1 MSSILLHLA
10 ISFATLGV
18 MEIVECIGMPIRI
31 NRIYAFIPGFNI
43 FISLLLIT
51 MFALASSKKM
61 ILIRIADK
69 YFICFNHKTN
79 KALGFFT
86 DRMICMH
93 IGNMDSFRE
102 YLRKNLNNKA
112 EVLATMLTCRDMLKD
127 RKCLGNVNILWNNE
141 NNIFVLGVS
150 NDDGNNN

>member
-1 MSSILLHLA
+1 MNNILLHLA

-18 MEIVECIGMPIRI
+18 MEIVECVGMPIHI

-51 MFALASSKKM
+51 MFTLASFKKM

-69 YFICFNHKTN
+69 YFICLNYKTD

-102 YLRKNLNNKA
+102 YLRKNLNNKI

-127 RKCLGNVNILWNNE
+127 NKCFGNVNVLWNNE
-141 NNIFVLGVS
+141 NNIFVLG
-150 NDDGNNN
+150 GK